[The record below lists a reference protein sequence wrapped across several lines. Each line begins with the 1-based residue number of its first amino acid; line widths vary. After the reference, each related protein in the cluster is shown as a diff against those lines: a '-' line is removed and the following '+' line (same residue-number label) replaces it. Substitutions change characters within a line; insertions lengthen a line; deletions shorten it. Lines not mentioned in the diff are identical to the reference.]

1 MMKPSE
7 ALEQHREAIRR
18 VIESHRACNPR
29 VFGSVLRGEDT
40 EQSDLDL
47 LIDPTP
53 QISLFDIGAIQLE
66 LRALL
71 GVQVHVLTPGA
82 LPERI
87 RAGVLADAEPV

>member
-1 MMKPSE
+1 MKPSE

-29 VFGSVLRGEDT
+29 VLGSVLRGEDT
-40 EQSDLDL
+40 EHSDLDL

-53 QISLFDIGAIQLE
+53 QTQLFDIGAIQLE

-71 GVQVHVLTPGA
+71 GVQVHVLRPGA
-82 LPERI
+82 LPERV
-87 RAGVLADAEPV
+87 RLAVLAQAQPV